1 MQSFYGV
8 TLLLGRG
15 VCRGVCGYVVFI
27 WLRVEKHRNI
37 TFTPLILDWTICYGV
52 FRDISHHFTMEN
64 PLSYGTNIKYIKKE
78 IKRDNTFTVNFFTR
92 VNFFT

>member
-1 MQSFYGV
+1 MMQSFYGV

-37 TFTPLILDWTICYGV
+37 TLFIPL
-52 FRDISHHFTMEN
+52 
-64 PLSYGTNIKYIKKE
+64 PP
-78 IKRDNTFTVNFFTR
+78 
-92 VNFFT
+92 